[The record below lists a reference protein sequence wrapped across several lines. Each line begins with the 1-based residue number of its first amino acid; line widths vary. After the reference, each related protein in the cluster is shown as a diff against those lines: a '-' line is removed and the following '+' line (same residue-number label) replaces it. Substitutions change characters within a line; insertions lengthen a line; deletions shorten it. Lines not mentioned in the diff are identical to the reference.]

1 MKQGRKEGEV
11 ALAVGVS
18 LSLGS
23 PMTRL
28 SVKATS
34 SSSVHYSPTPRLGVW
49 EAAAQSSL
57 GGSDLNSH
65 TLNIPP
71 TAVIKQLTGAYSSN
85 GEVPIAPRWRN

>member
-1 MKQGRKEGEV
+1 M

-18 LSLGS
+18 LSLGA

-28 SVKATS
+28 SVKATSSS

-85 GEVPIAPRWRN
+85 GEIPIAPRWRH

>member
-1 MKQGRKEGEV
+1 M

-71 TAVIKQLTGAYSSN
+71 TAAVIKQLTGAYSSN